1 MSVFRRAM
9 VYLGLVDDD
18 YDDYGTYDDP
28 TAGVPVGA
36 PGPAP
41 MQSTQPAP
49 QGARFPRGAVE
60 QQQYEQPA
68 PASAIRTLPRESRE
82 EGLVGVTPKPAVVR
96 PISPEK
102 AAKVHVVEPAD
113 FGDAKEIGD
122 RFKAGQP
129 VIVTMQGRPDD
140 LRRRLVD
147 FCSGVVYVL
156 DGSMKQ
162 VTRGVYLLTPSNVE
176 VSAEEKRRLQ
186 EQGLFRS

>member
-1 MSVFRRAM
+1 M

-18 YDDYGTYDDP
+18 YDDYGTYDD
-28 TAGVPVGA
+28 TAGVPASAVPTA
-36 PGPAP
+36 P
-41 MQSTQPAP
+41 QPAP
-49 QGARFPRGAVE
+49 QQPIGAPGRIARPAPE
-60 QQQYEQPA
+60 PAYEAPQ
-68 PASAIRTLPRESRE
+68 PASAIRTLPRESRD
-82 EGLVGVTPKPAVVR
+82 EGLVSVTPRPAVVR

-156 DGSMKQ
+156 DGTMKQ